1 MYKAKLCG
9 FAIACMVGFVGINSI
24 SSYAAETNTES
35 ATLSETNKS
44 EKDNKAAFEEKMKIA
59 SEKWQALTAKQ
70 KDEVYTL
77 LEKDLQTEIK
87 VMDKLAKLGVLEKAD
102 VEIIKAHM
110 LNRFK
115 EVKESGELPLPRPKG
130 KKSSK

>member
-1 MYKAKLCG
+1 MYKAKLCV
-9 FAIACMVGFVGINSI
+9 FAIACMMGFVGMNPI
-24 SSYAAETNTES
+24 SVYAADTNTES
-35 ATLSETNKS
+35 ATLSEANKS
-44 EKDNKAAFEEKMKIA
+44 ENDNKTAFEEKMKVA

-70 KDEVYTL
+70 KDEVYDL
-77 LEKDLQTEIK
+77 LEKDLQAEIK
-87 VMDKLAKLGVLEKAD
+87 VMDKLAKLDILEKAD

-115 EVKESGELPLPRPKG
+115 EVKASGELPLPRARG